1 MADNVTLPATG
12 AGVATDTVT
21 YSGDASQAVQLVR
34 IVAVTGA
41 EGSKTVVDPRSGTGT
56 GSNVSGSASSVT
68 LLSANTARVG
78 FTIFNDSTA
87 VVYVKLGTTASATD
101 FAVRIAAGGYY
112 EGPFGYTGRI
122 DGIWASATGTARIV
136 ELT

>member
-1 MADNVTLPATG
+1 MADNVTLPGTG
-12 AGVATDTVT
+12 AGVATDSVT
-21 YSGDASQAVQLVR
+21 YSGDASQSVQLVR
-34 IVAVTGA
+34 LVYVTGA
-41 EGSKTVVDPRSGTGT
+41 EGSKTVVEPRAATAT

-68 LLSANTARVG
+68 LLSLNLARLG
-78 FTIFNDSTA
+78 FSIYNDSTA

-122 DGIWASATGTARIV
+122 DAIWASANGAARIV